1 MNVVISGPSGVG
13 KGTLIER
20 LKRDFYD
27 IEIEKSI
34 SYTTR
39 IPRKTEKNGVDYH
52 FVSMEEFVMLANN
65 NFFFEFVEY
74 DKNFY
79 GIPNVNVHQNNKI
92 EIFDLVASSGLNI
105 KKSFP
110 NTILIYILP
119 PSLNVL
125 NKRRGNRG
133 DDRVSVDLE
142 QMKFVDEYD
151 YLIINDDIDKSYK
164 QLLNIIKV
172 SFQSSIKNNVNLL
185 NDFYDSVVG
194 LKKILK

>member
-20 LKRDFYD
+20 LKEDFYD

-52 FVSMEEFVMLANN
+52 FVSMEEFVMLVNN

-79 GIPNVNVHQNNKI
+79 GIPNVNVHQNSKI

-172 SFQSSIKNNVNLL
+172 SFQSSIKNNANLL

>member
-79 GIPNVNVHQNNKI
+79 GIPNVNVHQNSKI

-133 DDRVSVDLE
+133 DDRVNVDLE

-164 QLLNIIKV
+164 QLLNIIKI
-172 SFQSSIKNNVNLL
+172 SFQSSIKNNANLL

>member
-20 LKRDFYD
+20 LKKDFYD

-133 DDRVSVDLE
+133 DDRVGVDLE

-172 SFQSSIKNNVNLL
+172 CFQSSIKNNVNLL

>member
-20 LKRDFYD
+20 LKEDFYD

-79 GIPNVNVHQNNKI
+79 GIPNVNVHQNSKI

-133 DDRVSVDLE
+133 DDRVGVDLE

>member
-79 GIPNVNVHQNNKI
+79 GIPNVNVHQNSKI

>member
-20 LKRDFYD
+20 LKKDFYD

-133 DDRVSVDLE
+133 DDRVGVDLE

-172 SFQSSIKNNVNLL
+172 SFQSSIKNNVILL

>member
-20 LKRDFYD
+20 LKKDFYD

-79 GIPNVNVHQNNKI
+79 GIPNVNVHQNHNI

-110 NTILIYILP
+110 NTILIYIVP

-133 DDRVSVDLE
+133 DDRVGVDLE

-164 QLLNIIKV
+164 QLLNIISV

>member
-39 IPRKTEKNGVDYH
+39 VPRETEKNVVDYH
-52 FVSMEEFVMLANN
+52 FVSMEEFVMLVNN

-79 GIPNVNVHQNNKI
+79 GIPNVNVHQNSKI

-119 PSLNVL
+119 PSFNVL

-133 DDRVSVDLE
+133 DDRINVDLE

>member
-20 LKRDFYD
+20 LKKDFYD

-79 GIPNVNVHQNNKI
+79 GIPNVNVHQNSKI

>member
-20 LKRDFYD
+20 LKKDFYD

-79 GIPNVNVHQNNKI
+79 GIPNVNVHQNHNI

-110 NTILIYILP
+110 NTILIYIVP

-133 DDRVSVDLE
+133 DDRVGVDLE

>member
-20 LKRDFYD
+20 LKRDFCD

-79 GIPNVNVHQNNKI
+79 GIPNVNVHQNSKI

-164 QLLNIIKV
+164 QLLNIIKI
-172 SFQSSIKNNVNLL
+172 SFQSSIKNNANLL

>member
-39 IPRKTEKNGVDYH
+39 VPRETEKNGVDYH
-52 FVSMEEFVMLANN
+52 FVSMEEFVMLVNN

-79 GIPNVNVHQNNKI
+79 GIPNVNVHQNSKI

-119 PSLNVL
+119 PSFNVL

-133 DDRVSVDLE
+133 DDRINVDLE

-164 QLLNIIKV
+164 KLLNIIKV

-185 NDFYDSVVG
+185 KDFYDSVVG

>member
-20 LKRDFYD
+20 LKKDFYD

-133 DDRVSVDLE
+133 DDRVGVDLE

>member
-39 IPRKTEKNGVDYH
+39 IPRKKEKNGVDYH

-79 GIPNVNVHQNNKI
+79 GIPNVNVHQNSKI

-164 QLLNIIKV
+164 QLLNIIKI
-172 SFQSSIKNNVNLL
+172 SFQSSIKNNANLL

>member
-39 IPRKTEKNGVDYH
+39 VPRETEKNGVDYH
-52 FVSMEEFVMLANN
+52 FVSMEEFVMLVNN

-79 GIPNVNVHQNNKI
+79 GIPNVNVHQNSKI

-119 PSLNVL
+119 PSFNVL

-133 DDRVSVDLE
+133 DDRINVDLE

>member
-39 IPRKTEKNGVDYH
+39 IPRKTEKNGADYH

-79 GIPNVNVHQNNKI
+79 GIPNVNVHQNSKI

-164 QLLNIIKV
+164 QLLNIIKI
-172 SFQSSIKNNVNLL
+172 SFQSSIKNNANLL

>member
-1 MNVVISGPSGVG
+1 MNVVISGSSGVG

-79 GIPNVNVHQNNKI
+79 GIPNVNVHQNSKI

-164 QLLNIIKV
+164 QLLNIIKI
-172 SFQSSIKNNVNLL
+172 SFQSSIKNNANLL

>member
-39 IPRKTEKNGVDYH
+39 IPRKTEENGVDYH

-79 GIPNVNVHQNNKI
+79 GIPNVNVHQNSKI

-164 QLLNIIKV
+164 QLLNIIKI
-172 SFQSSIKNNVNLL
+172 SFQSSIKNNANLL

>member
-79 GIPNVNVHQNNKI
+79 GIPNVNVHQSSKI

-164 QLLNIIKV
+164 QLLNIIKI
-172 SFQSSIKNNVNLL
+172 SFQSSIKNNANLL

>member
-79 GIPNVNVHQNNKI
+79 GIPNVNVHQNSKI

-164 QLLNIIKV
+164 QLLNIIKI
-172 SFQSSIKNNVNLL
+172 SFQSSIKNNANLL

>member
-1 MNVVISGPSGVG
+1 
-13 KGTLIER
+13 
-20 LKRDFYD
+20 
-27 IEIEKSI
+27 
-34 SYTTR
+34 
-39 IPRKTEKNGVDYH
+39 
-52 FVSMEEFVMLANN
+52 MLANN

-79 GIPNVNVHQNNKI
+79 GIPNVNVHQNSKI

-164 QLLNIIKV
+164 QLLNIIKI
-172 SFQSSIKNNVNLL
+172 SFQSSIKNNANLL